1 MSDAA
6 ETYTEDAALPGRPI
20 RIIDVSAI
28 QGAVDWKAV
37 AADGI
42 LGAYLKCTEGMRH
55 ADWRYTSNFTAARAA
70 GLACGAYHF
79 GKPKTDPGVT
89 PEQDAKSEARRFYT
103 LSGGLGSLKGEMPPV
118 LDIEVMDDLTPAIV
132 AQWIRVFLAEAEQL
146 FGRTPV
152 IYTGA
157 PMANALRLV
166 PTATRHPLWVARY
179 IQNYGQ
185 PAMAWEAAEA
195 HPGPLDVPFMRAL
208 PWQSDAW
215 TLWQFSGGMTNLP
228 GNRVA
233 GIACDVDCN
242 RFNGGESAWSRF
254 LGLDGAR

>member
-1 MSDAA
+1 MSAA
-6 ETYTEDAALPGRPI
+6 ESYTEDAAQEARPI
-20 RIIDVSAI
+20 KVIDVSAI
-28 QGAVDWKAV
+28 QGAIDWKAV

-42 LGAYLKCTEGMRH
+42 VGAYLKCTEGMRH
-55 ADWRYTSNFTAARAA
+55 SDGRYSANFTGSRAA
-70 GLACGAYHF
+70 GIASGAYHF

-103 LSGGLGSLKGEMPPV
+103 LSGGLGSAKGELPPV
-118 LDIEVMDDLTPAIV
+118 LDIEVMDGLSPAVV

-146 FGRTPV
+146 FGRVPV

-179 IQNYGQ
+179 IQNLRQ
-185 PAMAWEAAEA
+185 PAMTWEKAWA
-195 HPGPLDVPFMRAL
+195 HGTPLDVPFMRAL
-208 PWQSDAW
+208 PWAPDAW
-215 TLWQFSGGMTNLP
+215 TLWQFSGGMVDLP

-233 GIACDVDCN
+233 GINCDVDCN
-242 RFNGGESAWSRF
+242 VFNGGEVAWERF
-254 LGLDGAR
+254 LGLS

>member
-1 MSDAA
+1 MSA
-6 ETYTEDAALPGRPI
+6 ETYTEDAALPPRMLKV
-20 RIIDVSAI
+20 IDVSAI
-28 QGAVDWKAV
+28 QGAIDWKVV
-37 AADGI
+37 AGDGI
-42 LGAYLKCTEGMRH
+42 VGAYLKCTEGMRH
-55 ADWRYTSNFTAARAA
+55 SDGRYTSNFTGARDA
-70 GLACGAYHF
+70 GIACGAYHF

-103 LSGGLGSLKGEMPPV
+103 LSGGLGSAKGEMPPV
-118 LDIEVMDDLTPAIV
+118 LDIEVMDDQTPAVV
-132 AQWIRVFLAEAEQL
+132 ASWIRVFLAEAEQL
-146 FGRTPV
+146 FGRVPV

-157 PMANALRLV
+157 PMAQALRLV

-185 PAMAWEAAEA
+185 PAMTWEAAHA

-208 PWQSDAW
+208 PWRPDAW
-215 TLWQFSGGMTNLP
+215 TLWQFSGGMANLP

-242 RFNGGESAWSRF
+242 RFNGGEREWESF
-254 LGLDGAR
+254 ARLA